1 MHSEKHGMTRASAT
15 VVALAMALAPVGTAY
30 GQTTPGGGTHSGTH
44 EENSYPRS
52 RPSLSDYET
61 TAITRNVDAVRNEC
75 ADLDPRYRIDC
86 LRKGLIEVA
95 QRIPESGDYA
105 PARAII
111 AEAAAKLGEVQRKH
125 ADPAAEEKKSSG
137 NARIAAN
144 RTYKAVKREELAEAM
159 AEATKIIEEAETKL
173 LRAGENSEKR
183 AAHYQQI
190 ATAIGSTKVL
200 LRS

>member
-1 MHSEKHGMTRASAT
+1 MPRTTAT
-15 VVALAMALAPVGTAY
+15 VLAFALALAPFGTAY
-30 GQTTPGGGTHSGTH
+30 GQTRGTKSDGESTF
-44 EENSYPRS
+44 PR
-52 RPSLSDYET
+52 REQGLSDYET
-61 TAITRNVDAVRNEC
+61 TSITRNVDAVRDEC

-95 QRIPESGDYA
+95 KRIPETGDYA
-105 PARAII
+105 PARAIV
-111 AEAAAKLGEVQRKH
+111 AEAAAKLGEVQRRH

-137 NARIAAN
+137 GARIAAN
-144 RTYKAVKREELAEAM
+144 RTYKAVKREELSQAM
-159 AEATKIIEEAETKL
+159 AEATEIIEEAETKL